1 MFLLTWL
8 CYTVTGG
15 GEFTSPKFY
24 KFNFFYQPGKKVD
37 CWRWW
42 SKQTSCLK
50 YLKFVYNIR
59 GRSWS
64 ILYQIRKEWRWM
76 VPFFMQNALNYL
88 LGLLVGQS
96 INIWKAHPT
105 HPPSRENAPNTA
117 TRLAKSSVFRYPVNC
132 GRFEVKTN
140 GRAPIFL
147 KAKITTSMA
156 SWRSKGTKK
165 LAGP

>member
-1 MFLLTWL
+1 
-8 CYTVTGG
+8 
-15 GEFTSPKFY
+15 
-24 KFNFFYQPGKKVD
+24 
-37 CWRWW
+37 
-42 SKQTSCLK
+42 
-50 YLKFVYNIR
+50 
-59 GRSWS
+59 
-64 ILYQIRKEWRWM
+64 M

-156 SWRSKGTKK
+156 SWRVKGTQK